1 MDKVISNGK
10 IGVGVYQFQDRK
22 RPSIC
27 VAEGNKVTV
36 CGSFRNEYD
45 ADFFMSKLI
54 EVIGLK
60 EG

>member
-1 MDKVISNGK
+1 MDKVIYNGK
-10 IGVGVYQFQDRK
+10 IGVGVYQFRDRK

-27 VAEGNKVTV
+27 VVEGNKITV
-36 CGSFRNEYD
+36 CGSFHNEYD
-45 ADFFMSKLI
+45 ADFFMGKLI

>member
-10 IGVGVYQFQDRK
+10 IGVGAYQFRDRK

-27 VAEGNKVTV
+27 VVEGNTVIV
-36 CGSFRNEYD
+36 CGSFHNEHD
-45 ADFFMSKLI
+45 AEFFMGKLM
-54 EVIGLK
+54 EVFGLK